1 LPITTKVDLP
11 NSPRFPKIKFRHH
24 ETSGSTGEPRII
36 WVPSESWNRKDA
48 LFMRSWKK
56 MGWTNQPVLRLIS
69 GEPKYAWYDWF
80 RNVKAMNYKT
90 LSGDHVDWVV
100 RNKPFI
106 IHGPGGAIR
115 QLCEMLIDQNH
126 EDILRDIKV
135 HWCSESSYGHKERLI
150 PFVAEFHEQYG
161 LAELP
166 TVGATD
172 GLSNLEVVEEQ
183 GIIEIVD
190 GSGKIIEDGS
200 EGFIVVTDFNNYQT
214 PIIRYKCG
222 DRGSIEKHI
231 NQNGHERLVLK
242 NVVGRGVDYYFGPE
256 VKKPIGWWVV
266 APISHIAGDV
276 IHKWRCEVDV
286 SNKVFKLYVIYK
298 NSPDIQKLDP
308 YKEWIYENLGLDFA
322 VIEAED
328 ELFDIYWKNKLV
340 RVV

>member
-1 LPITTKVDLP
+1 
-11 NSPRFPKIKFRHH
+11 
-24 ETSGSTGEPRII
+24 
-36 WVPSESWNRKDA
+36 
-48 LFMRSWKK
+48 
-56 MGWTNQPVLRLIS
+56 
-69 GEPKYAWYDWF
+69 
-80 RNVKAMNYKT
+80 
-90 LSGDHVDWVV
+90 
-100 RNKPFI
+100 
-106 IHGPGGAIR
+106 
-115 QLCEMLIDQNH
+115 MLIDQNH